1 MTGIVRILTYGRRT
15 LYQSRLKD
23 NALKCRVYRVH
34 GGEMTVGNGRSSCR
48 MTAGNVY
55 LLPNAYCGSQ
65 EAPFSEGQ
73 FFDLS
78 YISFIPAEPI
88 LFPQPVCFP
97 LTEHP
102 VLQNVLDCFD
112 RFAEIYSE
120 QMTPENLDVV
130 IPILQTILGLMN
142 LETPFPKLTDLRL
155 AKALAIIHENLAS
168 PITVDELA
176 AQVYLH
182 PNSLIRLFR
191 ETLGITPHRYQMLCR
206 LSVAEELLR
215 NGASVTEAA
224 AGCGFDDLSRFSRA
238 FRKAFGQPPSEVR
251 SGAGNVIRS

>member
-1 MTGIVRILTYGRRT
+1 MTEIVRILTYGRRT
-15 LYQSRLKD
+15 IYQSRLK
-23 NALKCRVYRVH
+23 NSALKCRIYRVH

-65 EAPFSEGQ
+65 EVPFSDGQ

-88 LFPQPVCFP
+88 LFPEPVCFP
-97 LTEHP
+97 LADHP
-102 VLQNVLDCFD
+102 ALKSVLDGFD
-112 RFAEIYSE
+112 CFAETYSE
-120 QMTPENLDVV
+120 HMTSENLDVV
-130 IPILQTILGLMN
+130 IPILRSVLGLMN
-142 LETPFPKLTDLRL
+142 LEKPFPKLTDPRL
-155 AKALAIIHENLAS
+155 AETLAILHENFAS

-176 AQVYLH
+176 ERVYLH

-191 ETLGITPHRYQMLCR
+191 ENLGVTPHRYQLLCR

-224 AGCGFDDLSRFSRA
+224 AGSGFDDLSRFSRA

-251 SGAGNVIRS
+251 SRGRNVIDS